1 MVCTSVGSTESKLG
15 GERGHGVNVDL
26 SSLNPH
32 YTYSFSDEEKLE
44 FEWNT
49 GTNVDT
55 KKVISNFPVDLSD
68 YPKSLQMYANGVLDQ
83 RLPQTDMTFRHM
95 GSKLIVVSTNQSIIK
110 YMVLS
115 ANYTLNP
122 ELGEGEYLKMEK
134 KHSCRQS

>member
-1 MVCTSVGSTESKLG
+1 M
-15 GERGHGVNVDL
+15 
-26 SSLNPH
+26 
-32 YTYSFSDEEKLE
+32 
-44 FEWNT
+44 
-49 GTNVDT
+49 DT
-55 KKVISNFPVDLSD
+55 KKAISNFPVDLSD

-115 ANYTLNP
+115 ANYTFNP
-122 ELGEGEYLKMEK
+122 ELGEREYLKMEK